1 LRAGLS
7 TPAMHGSKRERQ
19 CSDAVDLAPA
29 EINEELEVTISVG
42 PKPLCGGQEY
52 QMKANF
58 QSNVA
63 LLDIGQSSGTYGN
76 TPNFIYSSWK
86 KMPNYALEYVVERA
100 ADFPSTGER
109 TSVALRFPH
118 PAASPPKEPS
128 APAPISVGA
137 ISSKA
142 ADVVLTPR
150 QRDVFDLIVQGMSNK
165 EIARNLQL
173 AEGTVKIHIKALFA
187 KLGVRRRAAVAVAG
201 TRLLSSP
208 ERGSC

>member
-1 LRAGLS
+1 
-7 TPAMHGSKRERQ
+7 
-19 CSDAVDLAPA
+19 
-29 EINEELEVTISVG
+29 
-42 PKPLCGGQEY
+42 
-52 QMKANF
+52 MKANF

-86 KMPNYALEYVVERA
+86 KMPNYALEYVLDRI
-100 ADFPSTGER
+100 ADFPGTGER

-118 PAASPPKEPS
+118 PAASTPKES
-128 APAPISVGA
+128 APTSITVGA

-142 ADVVLTPR
+142 IDVVLTPR

-165 EIARNLQL
+165 EIARSLQL

-201 TRLLSSP
+201 TRLLSSSD
-208 ERGSC
+208 RVSC

>member
-1 LRAGLS
+1 
-7 TPAMHGSKRERQ
+7 MHGSKRERQ

-29 EINEELEVTISVG
+29 EINEELEVTTSVS

-63 LLDIGQSSGTYGN
+63 LHDIGQSSGTYGN

-86 KMPNYALEYVVERA
+86 KIPNYALEYVVERA

-109 TSVALRFPH
+109 TSVELRFPH
-118 PAASPPKEPS
+118 PAASAPKEPS
-128 APAPISVGA
+128 ASIAVGG

-142 ADVVLTPR
+142 IDAVLTPR

-165 EIARNLQL
+165 EIARSLQL

-201 TRLLSSP
+201 TRLLSSS
-208 ERGSC
+208 ERVSC